1 MLAPL
6 IIHVIQTHS
15 GHTMISMIS
24 NVEEFSDFGFQ
35 SERVKEREA
44 TLKRDAETEVPGLR
58 SLRMTPQATIFA

>member
-6 IIHVIQTHS
+6 IVRVIQAHS

-24 NVEEFSDFGFQ
+24 NVKEFSDFGFQ

-44 TLKRDAETEVPGLR
+44 TLKRDMETEVLGLHW
-58 SLRMTPQATIFA
+58 AAY